1 MPLKTVNLIR
11 PTMDQNTIAGKK
23 DKRTQAVI
31 DQDTK
36 EQATN
41 RLHLKRLGVNAES
54 VIGEYFDVTKE
65 FPTIKDTIEVIKDIM
80 SSWFKGTW
88 IESEIKS
95 KSIIYLNKFDQ
106 SEELV
111 FYLNDSISRY
121 EPSTKL
127 LITIEYKNKTSLKIA
142 SGDVA
147 IKNGI
152 SDLSEFEKDLFL
164 EINKVLKKVNFAG
177 PLEESC
183 VSLNSIIQ
191 FKSQ

>member
-54 VIGEYFDVTKE
+54 VVGEYFDIAKE
-65 FPTIKDTIEVIKDIM
+65 FPTTNDVMEVIKDVM
-80 SSWFKGTW
+80 SSWFQGTW
-88 IESEIKS
+88 IEFEKPKL
-95 KSIIYLNKFDQ
+95 KSIIYLNRFNQ
-106 SEELV
+106 SEELS

-127 LITIEYKNKTSLKIA
+127 LITIEYKNKSSLKIA

-147 IKNGI
+147 IKNGV
-152 SDLSEFEKDLFL
+152 STLGEFEKDLFL
-164 EINKVLKKVNFAG
+164 EINKILKKVNFAG
-177 PLEESC
+177 PLEESK
-183 VSLNSIIQ
+183 NY
-191 FKSQ
+191 